1 MRNIYKSAAI
11 VLVFAFSAVLTAAE
25 PEAKI
30 QVNTKEVLNDVSR
43 YMAGACIED
52 VNHEI
57 YGGIYSQMIF
67 GEGFQEPLPDAQNV
81 IKGFKAF
88 GGRWSLNGTQLLAGA
103 LNGGAIDGVKLIAD
117 RPEALVGE
125 VGVEMLFVDDTPG
138 NAGLIV
144 NVADAAAG
152 ADSFVGYE
160 ISLDPK
166 AKMLRLG
173 RHRQNFELIRDV
185 ACDVQINQWI
195 PLLVT
200 TRNGLLD
207 IRVNGRQV
215 LSYLDKES
223 PLKPGRVG
231 VRLWQREAMFRN
243 LYVQPNKE
251 KQPLP
256 FVAVERSVGKDVS
269 RMWRPFERGTARGL
283 FALETK
289 TPYAG
294 VQSQRITL
302 AEGQGEI
309 GIENRGLNRWGM
321 YFQAGKPYEGY
332 LWVKAEKPTD
342 LHVVLEKADG
352 SVAYAEAKLT
362 AAAGDWHRLDFQL
375 TPSQT
380 DTAGRFAIKLKQP
393 GSVLLGHVFLQ
404 PGEWGRF
411 KGLPVRK
418 DVAEGLV
425 AQRLTVL
432 RYGGTMINAPGY
444 QWKKMIGPRDRRPPY
459 KGFWYQYAT
468 NGWGILDFIE
478 FCEAAGFLSIPALN
492 SFEKPEDMADF
503 VEYVN
508 GPADSTWGKR
518 RVADGHPKPYGLK
531 YVEIGNEEV
540 VDNAYWKRF
549 EPVAKA
555 MWAKDSQLIL
565 VVGDLI
571 YTKKIEDPFKFTGSP
586 VISSLAAHKKILDL
600 AKQHNREVWFDVHI
614 GTEFP
619 RDWQGLLG
627 VPSFI
632 AALGKISPGAKYKVV
647 VFEYNSFNKH
657 DLGRALGNARA
668 TNELMRLGVP
678 ITCSANGLQPHL
690 QNDNGWDQGLLFLDP
705 SRVWGQPPYY
715 VTQMVS
721 RCYLPKC
728 VRADVQS
735 LGNALDVTATTG
747 ADGKTVQ
754 LQVVNLEGKP
764 MPAQIQMN
772 GFLAAN
778 ALARVLTLSGALSD
792 VNEPGVPPKISPVES
807 QWQHELQNGKTSY
820 TFPPN
825 SYTIIR
831 FE

>member
-1 MRNIYKSAAI
+1 MRTIQPLNAIAI
-11 VLVFAFSAVLTAAE
+11 VLALYSFSAAAE

-30 QVNTKEVLNDVSR
+30 QVNAKEVLRDVSR
-43 YMAGACIED
+43 TMAGACIED

-67 GEGFQEPLPDAQNV
+67 GESFQEPLPDAENV

-103 LNGGAIDGVKLIAD
+103 LNGGAIDGIKLIAD
-117 RPEALVGE
+117 RPESLTGE
-125 VGVEMLFVDDTPG
+125 VGVEVLFVDDAPG

-144 NVADAAAG
+144 NVTDATIG
-152 ADSFVGYE
+152 ADSFIGYE

-166 AKMLRLG
+166 TQSLRLG

-185 ACDVQINQWI
+185 SCNVPNNQWI
-195 PLLVT
+195 PLSVT
-200 TRNGLLD
+200 TRDGMLE
-207 IRVNGRQV
+207 IRVNGQQALV
-215 LSYLDKES
+215 YQDKEH

-243 LYVQPNKE
+243 LYTQKSKD

-256 FVAVERSVGKDVS
+256 LVAIERPVGKDVS
-269 RMWRPFERGTARGL
+269 RMWRPFEHGTARGV
-283 FALETK
+283 FALEK
-289 TPYAG
+289 KSPYAG

-302 AEGQGEI
+302 TEGQGEI

-321 YFQAGKPYEGY
+321 NYVADKPYEGY
-332 LWVKAEKPTD
+332 LWVKAEKPAD
-342 LHVVLEKADG
+342 LVVTLENADG
-352 SVAYAEAKLT
+352 SVAYAERKLT
-362 AAAGDWHRLDFQL
+362 TAAGDWHRLDFQL
-375 TPSQT
+375 TPNQS

-393 GSVLLGHVFLQ
+393 GSVVLGHVFLQ
-404 PGEWGRF
+404 PGPWGRF

-418 DVAEGLV
+418 DVGDALV
-425 AQRLTVL
+425 AQGLTVL

-444 QWKKMIGPRDRRPPY
+444 QWKKMIGPRDRRPIY

-468 NGWGILDFIE
+468 NGWGILDFLD

-492 SFEKPEDMADF
+492 SFEKPQDMADF

-518 RVADGHPKPYGLK
+518 RAADGHPKPYGLK
-531 YVEIGNEEV
+531 YIQIGNEEV
-540 VDNAYWKRF
+540 VDEAYWKRF

-555 MWAKDSQLIL
+555 MWAKDAQLIL

-571 YTKKIEDPFKFTGSP
+571 YSQKIVDPYKFTGSP
-586 VISSLAAHKKILDL
+586 VVSSLAAHKKILDL

-632 AALGKISPGAKYKVV
+632 EALGKISPGAKYQVV

-678 ITCSANGLQPHL
+678 IACSANCLQPYR

-728 VRADVQS
+728 VRAEVQS
-735 LGNALDVTATTG
+735 PGNALDVTAT
-747 ADGKTVQ
+747 ADASGKTVQ

-764 MPAQIQMN
+764 LSSQIQID
-772 GFLAAN
+772 GFSAAN
-778 ALARVLTLSGALSD
+778 ASARVLTLSGAIGD
-792 VNEPGVPPKISPVES
+792 VNEPGVPPKIQPVES
-807 QWQHELQNGKTSY
+807 QWRHGLQNGKTSY
-820 TFPPN
+820 TFLPN

-831 FE
+831 WE